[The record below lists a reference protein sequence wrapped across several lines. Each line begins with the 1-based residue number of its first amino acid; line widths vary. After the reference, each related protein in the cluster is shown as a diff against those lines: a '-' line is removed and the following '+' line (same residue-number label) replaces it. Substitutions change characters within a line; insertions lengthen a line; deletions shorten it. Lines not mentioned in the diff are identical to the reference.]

1 MSRLGTIV
9 WRHKLMLLVFA
20 ILVPAMLF
28 VPSIRQANVGL
39 SDGGGNAGGGG
50 KFVPYTTPGEGQSGV
65 TVGGYYCSPGKRQV
79 PWSQYAP
86 YCMPAWHGNN
96 GGATSQG
103 VTAKTITV
111 TATIAMSSGLCPV
124 VSSMFGPI
132 VGTPA
137 LFRHTIEAY
146 VSLFNRTFELYG
158 RKVVVKFLNGTGCFI
173 SELLGQDQSNAEV
186 DAQAA
191 ASQNAFA
198 DTSVLF
204 STPPYDTALARH
216 HVIAIGGEYQPH
228 SWFAA
233 NAPYEYSTLA
243 SCTKFVTGAID
254 AINSTMAGM
263 PAIYAGSRS
272 LRSRTRRFGI
282 IYPNAVTILP
292 CAKQAIAMLKA
303 AGHPAAATFDYSFD
317 VGSLAGQAPA
327 IMSDFKSKG
336 VTTVICA
343 CDPITP
349 SALTAAA
356 VAQDYYPEWL
366 TLNFGNSITRGI
378 MTSAAAKVEWAHDAT
393 IYTQSVPPQDSEYA
407 LAYKMATG
415 HALQGMTATIQA
427 QAIYPDIL
435 FLFDGLQQAGP
446 GLTPASF
453 QRGVWS
459 LPPSVQDASMGGWSF
474 GPGHYTTPSDFQ
486 IVYWSNK
493 AKGPVTGLPGTFIA
507 CNGGAFYSYE
517 GGVGSSGSGDS
528 GGSGVS
534 GSGVGGGGGPG
545 GGGSGVGAAAAGGSG
560 GSGVGAGAGGG
571 SGGSGVG
578 AGAGGGSGGYG
589 GSGSGSG
596 RGAGGSDSANVV
608 SPLPHHVQLACFGR
622 GDSTHFWVPPPSA
635 ISK

>member
-1 MSRLGTIV
+1 M
-9 WRHKLMLLVFA
+9 RHKLMLLVFA
-20 ILVPAMLF
+20 VLVPAMLF
-28 VPSIRQANVGL
+28 VPSIRQTNVGL
-39 SDGGGNAGGGG
+39 SDGGGTGGGG
-50 KFVPYTTPGEGQSGV
+50 KFVPYVTPGEGQPGV
-65 TVGGYYCSPGKRQV
+65 TVGGYHCSPGKRQV

-111 TATIAMSSGLCPV
+111 TATIAMSGGLCPV

-146 VSLFNRTFELYG
+146 VSLLNRTFELYG

-198 DTSVLF
+198 DTSVLY
-204 STPPYDTALARH
+204 STPPYDTALAQH

-272 LRSRTRRFGI
+272 LRSRTRRFGV
-282 IYPNAVTILP
+282 IYPDAVTILP

-317 VGSLAGQAPA
+317 IGSLAAQAPA
-327 IMSDFKSKG
+327 IMSDFKAKG

-349 SALTAAA
+349 SYLAAAA
-356 VAQDYYPEWL
+356 VAQGYYPEWL

-378 MTSAAAKVEWAHDAT
+378 MTSAAAKAEWAHDAT

-435 FLFDGLQQAGP
+435 LLFDGLQQAGP
-446 GLTPASF
+446 DLTPASF

-486 IVYWSNK
+486 IVYWSNQ

-507 CNGGAFYSYE
+507 CNGGAFYLYE
-517 GGVGSSGSGDS
+517 SGSG
-528 GGSGVS
+528 GGSG
-534 GSGVGGGGGPG
+534 GGGGGGPG
-545 GGGSGVGAAAAGGSG
+545 GGGSGVGAAAGGGSG
-560 GSGVGAGAGGG
+560 GAGSATGGG
-571 SGGSGVG
+571 SGGSG
-578 AGAGGGSGGYG
+578 
-589 GSGSGSG
+589 
-596 RGAGGSDSANVV
+596 SANVV
-608 SPLPHHVQLACFGR
+608 SPLPHRVQSACFGR